1 METVRWVQDTV
12 QGGPAVALEWWQ
24 DVTLGYPSHRVW
36 TWGYPTTGHEVGA
49 GHRGPEHGE
58 VHAGYRMRLSQ
69 QEQGAGMI
77 QHVDCKVGM
86 GYRHKDA
93 GYRHKDAQLVP

>member
-1 METVRWVQDTV
+1 METVRWVQDTA
-12 QGGPAVALEWWQ
+12 QGAPAPALERWQ
-24 DVTLGYPSHRVW
+24 DVTLGYLSHRVR
-36 TWGYPTTGHEVGA
+36 TWGDPTTGHEVGA

-58 VHAGYRMRLSQ
+58 VHAGYGMGLAQ

-77 QHVDCKVGM
+77 QHVDSKVGM

-93 GYRHKDAQLVP
+93 QLVL